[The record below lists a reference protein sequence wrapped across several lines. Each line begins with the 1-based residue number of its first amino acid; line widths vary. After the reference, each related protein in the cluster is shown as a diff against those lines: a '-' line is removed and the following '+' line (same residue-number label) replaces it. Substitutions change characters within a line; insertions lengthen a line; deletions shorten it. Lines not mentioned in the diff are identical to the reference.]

1 MTQIQP
7 DQHNANQG
15 TQRGRELLRQSLK
28 ELGAGRSILLDKDGN
43 IIAGNKTFEG
53 AQEVG
58 LKVRVVK
65 AERGELVAVQR
76 EDLDLNDPTG
86 EARRLAYL
94 DNRVSELDLA
104 WDPEQLAEDL
114 QAGMDL
120 DSLGFLEKE
129 LKELLAEIDV
139 PQEREVPEPDL
150 EHADELAEKWGVA
163 EGQLWQLGGHL
174 LAVGDCTDPEVMKV
188 LMQGERAQITW
199 TDPPWNVDY
208 GGEIEEENPQGYKKR
223 TMKNDNLGEAFP
235 AFVEAAVKSIWDHSA
250 PGAILYM
257 VMSAQEWPTVDQAL
271 RDKGFH
277 WSSTIIW
284 AKDQLVL
291 SRKDYHT
298 QYEPMWYG
306 WKGDSARLIELVD
319 RKQSDVW
326 FIDRPRKSEEH
337 PTMKPVELVER
348 ALINSSRPGS
358 IVLDPFCGSGTT
370 LVACERLG
378 RYCRTVELD
387 PIYAAVAIER
397 WHKMTGMAAN
407 KLLDFT
413 PSRGILSVTK

>member
-58 LKVRVVK
+58 LKVRVIK

-120 DSLGFLEKE
+120 DALGFLEKE
-129 LKELLAEIDV
+129 LKELLAEIDA

-150 EHADELAEKWGVA
+150 EHADELVEKWGVA

-174 LAVGDCTDPEVMKV
+174 LAVGDCTDPEVMKT

-208 GGEIEEENPQGYKKR
+208 GGEDHPTWKKR

-235 AFVEAAVKSIWDHSA
+235 AFVKAAVKSIWDHST

-306 WKGDSARLIELVD
+306 WKGDAARLIELLD

-337 PTMKPVELVER
+337 PTMKPVDLVER

-358 IVLDPFCGSGTT
+358 LVLDPFCGSGTT

-407 KLLDFT
+407 KTLDFVG
-413 PSRGILSVTK
+413 SRGILSDTA

>member
-15 TQRGRELLRQSLK
+15 TKRGRELLRQSLK

-120 DSLGFLEKE
+120 DALGFLEKE
-129 LKELLAEIDV
+129 LKELLAEIDA
-139 PQEREVPEPDL
+139 PQERDVPEPDL
-150 EHADELAEKWGVA
+150 EHADELVEKWGVA
-163 EGQLWQLGGHL
+163 EGHLWQLGGHL
-174 LAVGDCTDPEVMKV
+174 LAVGDCTDPEVMNA

-235 AFVEAAVKSIWDHSA
+235 AFVQAAVKSIWDHST

-306 WKGDSARLIELVD
+306 WKGDAARLIELLD

-358 IVLDPFCGSGTT
+358 LVLDPFCGSGTT

-387 PIYAAVAIER
+387 PVYAAVAIER

-413 PSRGILSVTK
+413 PSRGILSDTA